1 MEQPP
6 HSSMIMLPTVK
17 PRYPNGPQDW
27 ETHKSEIEDLYH
39 QKTLEYI
46 MRHMEQRHTFRAT

>member
-1 MEQPP
+1 
-6 HSSMIMLPTVK
+6 MIMPPAGQ

-39 QKTLEYI
+39 EKTLEYI
-46 MRHMEQRHTFRAT
+46 MRHMEQRHAFRAT